1 MNDGGCSLLGGDLG
15 VLVPSC
21 NRSTMD
27 IAKNVNRSM
36 WECRVDVACPYVL
49 CFCGITPA

>member
-1 MNDGGCSLLGGDLG
+1 MDDGVCSLLGGELG
-15 VLVPSC
+15 WLVPSC

-27 IAKNVNRSM
+27 IARNVSGSI